1 MHFTEPII
9 YTTTELTTTTEE
21 TEYEYT
27 DDDHS
32 TDKDVK
38 DATSESDE
46 YTDNNGEG
54 NV

>member
-27 DDDHS
+27 DDDSS

-38 DATSESDE
+38 DATTEIYDD
-46 YTDNNGEG
+46 TEG